1 VEKKK
6 MRTGSD
12 YLKTLKAR
20 KSKTFIGGEQVNDV
34 STHPAFGNAAK
45 TVAKLYDV
53 TSDPSNAD
61 KLTFKAEDGKRYNNI
76 WLLPRNRDDID
87 ARNRVH
93 KTWAETTWGMF
104 GRSPDHVAGFV
115 SGMACCPE
123 ILDAYNDGFAK
134 NVTAY
139 HKLAREKDLYIAYA
153 IVPPAS
159 VKSADAVV
167 TQKQTSLPT
176 SKWGEQ
182 AGLQVVGEK
191 DGGIVV
197 SGFKILATGAILAD
211 EILFGSFQA
220 LAQGNERFAATF
232 ALPVDT
238 PGMTLLSRR
247 PYAQLASSELDD
259 PLAFRYDETDA
270 VVHCDNVLV
279 PWERVFTYNRVDMA
293 RVAFADTPA
302 HVLGNVQ
309 AHIRLLTKLRFILGV
324 MKKVTDI
331 NGILTVPA
339 VRDMLADMAMHCAM
353 VEGMVD
359 AENANLETWPNGY
372 VAQDRQAMYA
382 AMAWTTRTFPQYME
396 MVRKLLGSHSFQQPA
411 DISVFDNP
419 VTSKLYS
426 AFTQADKEE
435 AIERYKVMRLAWDLV
450 GTEFASR
457 HTQYEMFYNGAPHVA
472 MNRVWHFFRWKHVDE
487 EVERALKGIGTYD
500 DLVVKAKG
508 RKPKQAPIAVNS

>member
-1 VEKKK
+1 
-6 MRTGSD
+6 MRNGSD
-12 YLKTLKAR
+12 YLRSLKQR
-20 KSKTFIGGEQVNDV
+20 SSSTFIGGEEVKDV
-34 STHPAFGNAAK
+34 VAHPAFANAAK
-45 TVAKLYDV
+45 SVAKLYDV
-53 TSDPSNAD
+53 SSDPANAGT
-61 KLTFKAEDGKRYNNI
+61 LTFKDADGERYNNM
-76 WLLPRNRDDID
+76 WLLPRDRKDID
-87 ARNRVH
+87 ARNRLH
-93 KTWAETTWGMF
+93 TSWAEVTWGLF
-104 GRSPDHVAGFV
+104 GRSPDHVAGWV

-123 ILDAYNDGFAK
+123 NLDVHNDGFAANVRSYYEHARK
-134 NVTAY
+134 NDLFVT
-139 HKLAREKDLYIAYA
+139 YA

-159 VKSADAVV
+159 VKSADSVV
-167 TQKQTSLPT
+167 TIKQTSLPT

-191 DGGIVV
+191 DNGIVV

-211 EILFGSFQA
+211 EILFGNFQA

-238 PGMTLLSRR
+238 PGLTLISRR
-247 PYAQLASSELDD
+247 PFSQLATSELDD

-270 VVHCDNVLV
+270 VVYCDNVLV
-279 PWERVFTYNRVDMA
+279 PWERVFTYDRVDMA
-293 RVAFADTPA
+293 RAAFSDTPA

-324 MKKVTDI
+324 IKRVTEV

-339 VRDMLADMAMHCAM
+339 VRDTLSELAMNVAM
-353 VEGMVD
+353 VEGLVE

-372 VAQDRQAMYA
+372 VAQDRQAMYST
-382 AMAWTTRTFPQYME
+382 MAWTTRSFPRFME
-396 MVRKLLGSHSFQQPA
+396 IVRNLLGSHSFQQPA

-419 VTSKLYS
+419 VTSDLYS
-426 AFTQADKEE
+426 LFTLEDKEK
-435 AIERYKVMRLAWDLV
+435 AIERYKLMRLAWDLV

-472 MNRVWHFFRWKHVDE
+472 MNRVWHFFRWKRIDE
-487 EVERALKGIGTYD
+487 EVDRALKSIGTYE

-508 RKPKQAPIAVNS
+508 RKAKHDRIAAN

>member
-1 VEKKK
+1 

-12 YLKTLKAR
+12 YLQSLKER
-20 KSKTFIGGEQVNDV
+20 KSATFIGGEQVNDV
-34 STHPAFGNAAK
+34 TAHPAFANAAR

-53 TSDPSNAD
+53 SSNPANAE
-61 KLTFKAEDGKRYNNI
+61 KLTFKAEDGKRYNNM
-76 WLLPRNRDDID
+76 WLLPRHRQDID
-87 ARNRVH
+87 ARNRLHTAWSEV
-93 KTWAETTWGMF
+93 TWGLF
-104 GRSPDHVAGFV
+104 GRSPDHVAGWV

-123 ILDAYNDGFAK
+123 ILDVHNDGFAE
-134 NVTAY
+134 NVKSY
-139 HKLAREKDLYIAYA
+139 YKLAREKDLFITYA

-159 VKSADAVV
+159 VKSADSVV
-167 TQKQTSLPT
+167 TIKQTSLPT

-191 DGGIVV
+191 DNGIVV
-197 SGFKILATGAILAD
+197 SGFKVLATGAILAD
-211 EILFGSFQA
+211 EILFGNFQA

-232 ALPVDT
+232 ALPVNT
-238 PGMTLLSRR
+238 PGLTLLSRR
-247 PYAQLASSELDD
+247 PYAQLATSELDD
-259 PLAFRYDETDA
+259 PLAYRYDETDA
-270 VVHCDNVLV
+270 VVYCDNVLV

-293 RVAFADTPA
+293 RAAFADTPA

-309 AHIRLLTKLRFILGV
+309 AHIRLLAKLRFILGV

-331 NGILTVPA
+331 NGILAVPA
-339 VRDMLADMAMHCAM
+339 VRDILAELAMQVAM
-353 VEGMVD
+353 VEGLVE

-382 AMAWTTRTFPQYME
+382 TMAWTTRTFPHFME
-396 MVRKLLGSHSFQQPA
+396 IVRKLLGSHSFQQPA

-419 VTSKLYS
+419 VTADLYS
-426 AFTQADKEE
+426 RFTLEDKEK
-435 AIERYKVMRLAWDLV
+435 AIERYKIMRLAWDLV

-472 MNRVWHFFRWKHVDE
+472 INRVWHFFRWQHVDA
-487 EVERALKGIGTYD
+487 EVDRALKSIGNYD

-508 RKPKQAPIAVNS
+508 RKAKPTPVAVNS

>member
-1 VEKKK
+1 
-6 MRTGSD
+6 MRTGVD
-12 YLKTLKAR
+12 YLKSLKTRRSA
-20 KSKTFIGGEQVNDV
+20 TFIGGEQVKDV
-34 STHPAFGNAAK
+34 TTHPAFANAAQ

-53 TSDPSNAD
+53 TANPANGEV
-61 KLTFKAEDGKRYNNI
+61 LTFKAEDGKRYNNM
-76 WLLPRNRDDID
+76 WLLPRDRKDID

-93 KTWAETTWGMF
+93 KAWSEVTWGLF
-104 GRSPDHVAGFV
+104 GRSPDHVAGWV

-123 ILDAYNDGFAK
+123 ILDLHNDGFAK
-134 NVTAY
+134 NVTNY
-139 HKLAREKDLYIAYA
+139 YKQARDKDLFITYA

-159 VKSADAVV
+159 VKSADSVV
-167 TQKQTSLPT
+167 AMKQTSLPT

-182 AGLQVVGEK
+182 AGLQVIGENDK
-191 DGGIVV
+191 GIVV
-197 SGFKILATGAILAD
+197 SGFKVLATGAVLAD
-211 EILFGSFQA
+211 EILFGNFQA

-238 PGMTLLSRR
+238 PGLTLLSRR
-247 PYAQLASSELDD
+247 PFAQLASSELDD

-270 VVHCDNVLV
+270 VVYCDNVLV

-293 RVAFADTPA
+293 RAAFADTPA

-309 AHIRLLTKLRFILGV
+309 AHIRLLTKLRFIVGV
-324 MKKVTDI
+324 MKKVTDM

-339 VRDMLADMAMHCAM
+339 VRDMLSELAMHCAM
-353 VEGMVD
+353 VEGLVE
-359 AENANLETWPNGY
+359 AENANLETWPHGY
-372 VAQDRQAMYA
+372 VAQDRQAMYST
-382 AMAWTTRTFPQYME
+382 MAWTTRTFPQIMD

-419 VTSKLYS
+419 VTSDLYS
-426 AFTQADKEE
+426 RFTLEDKEK

-472 MNRVWHFFRWKHVDE
+472 MNRVWHFFRWEPVDAA
-487 EVERALKGIGTYD
+487 VERALKSIGTYE
-500 DLVVKAKG
+500 DLIVKAKG
-508 RKPKQAPIAVNS
+508 RQLKPAPIAINS